1 MSQPTKSHCQYTWTY
16 NTEKHRE
23 RYFFCRQ
30 WCKISPANLLKWKK
44 TELSPSSLL
53 SINCC
58 NWFRTTVLRKPMTK
72 QGTVPRIF
80 SSTPIATERD
90 AHATRLSTFYKI
102 PVTGHRVHL
111 HGRPRFTGNMF
122 PRSGRRRRH
131 RCQHGHVLDVFTR
144 TASPFVFSS
153 LLYQSVDREIT
164 APSFLRCVCCDWQS
178 STCSSR
184 AWRAWTRLCEGAPA
198 TSGMWLPVL
207 SIRVYPRVEPW
218 EITGPMEASRE
229 SCTISRRRT
238 SSSRLTTKLRWEGCK
253 LGYVSRVPR
262 MNGSTARIR
271 SPCRRL
277 GSRQWFQDCKHH
289 RQCRPVGR
297 FVDIVCLGFF
307 CCEM

>member
-153 LLYQSVDREIT
+153 LLYQSVDRSRDYGAEFPTMCVLWLTVINVLL
-164 APSFLRCVCCDWQS
+164 ASMAGVDASVRRCTCDVRNVA
-178 STCSSR
+178 TCSVNQGVPASR
-184 AWRAWTRLCEGAPA
+184 AVRNYRPHGSLAR
-198 TSGMWLPVL
+198 VL
-207 SIRVYPRVEPW
+207 YDKQKADEQL
-218 EITGPMEASRE
+218 EAYDK
-229 SCTISRRRT
+229 TQVRR
-238 SSSRLTTKLRWEGCK
+238 
-253 LGYVSRVPR
+253 
-262 MNGSTARIR
+262 M
-271 SPCRRL
+271 
-277 GSRQWFQDCKHH
+277 
-289 RQCRPVGR
+289 
-297 FVDIVCLGFF
+297 
-307 CCEM
+307 